1 MPVCPS
7 CGMKM
12 AHGMIK
18 CPNDGT
24 EIVTNFKVGDCLSD
38 KYEFLE
44 SVGSGGMG
52 IIYKAKHLGLN
63 KVVAI
68 KLLHPYLLNPETIM
82 RFQREARTAAD
93 LRHPNLI
100 TVQDIGTTDDGQPFM
115 VMDYVSGLSLSELI
129 EEKGRLSI
137 EQTLS
142 IFIQICSGLAY
153 AHKQNILHRDL
164 KPSNIMLFN
173 DEHGQYHAKI
183 LDFGIAKVLTDGDK
197 QASTLTKTGDVFGS
211 PLYMSPEQGAGGK
224 VDRRSDC
231 YSLGCMLFESLTGT
245 TPFIGKSIIET
256 LMLHAQ
262 QKPPSLKEATLG
274 SEFPEALEKLVQ
286 KLLQK
291 APDDRYQSVLEI
303 REDLQ
308 SIENELKTSKSQG
321 NNVSRSELRELAGG
335 DGTASGTKRSQLA
348 LLLGDAKN
356 LVIMLLAIAVI
367 VLLGKDFVPNVH
379 EIAVTPES
387 KKVIETIHEVDKSKA
402 DELADKLTEGQR
414 ILLNQVNKTTDRTLL
429 MLRGCNLV
437 DKDLLPL
444 KDHRDTVKLDL
455 ETNYID
461 GTGLSVAY
469 TMPNLYKLNVS
480 YNPLTDE
487 GVRTISHLR
496 QVRNIEAKG
505 VTLSGNGIALLG
517 SMKNLEKLELDNS
530 TFPVKSIELLG
541 SMPNLL
547 SLSLNDQRKMS
558 DRCIEL
564 LKDFPLLRVI
574 DLSNTK
580 VTGEGFVNPA
590 RFPRLDT
597 IELKGNTLTERGI
610 QACSQIKNLKEFDI
624 RNAKFQVRWLR
635 HLKAARSLHK
645 VVVTDLDE
653 GSDIRKFLPSNVEVE
668 VKKDKQKNI

>member
-1 MPVCPS
+1 
-7 CGMKM
+7 M
-12 AHGMIK
+12 AHGTVK

-24 EIVTNFKVGDCLSD
+24 EIVTKFKVGDCLSD

-63 KVVAI
+63 KMVAI
-68 KLLHPYLLNPETIM
+68 KLLHPYLLNPDTIL
-82 RFQREARTAAD
+82 RFQREARTASN

-100 TVQDIGTTDDGQPFM
+100 TVQDIGTTADGQPFM
-115 VMDYVSGLSLSELI
+115 VMDYVKGQSLSELI
-129 EEKGRLSI
+129 KEKGRLTV
-137 EQTLS
+137 EETLS
-142 IFIQICSGLAY
+142 IFLQICSGLGY
-153 AHKQNILHRDL
+153 AHKENILHRDL
-164 KPSNIMLFN
+164 KPSNIMLVK
-173 DEHGQYHAKI
+173 DEHGEYHAKI
-183 LDFGIAKVLTDGDK
+183 LDFGIAKVLEDGDK

-211 PLYMSPEQGAGGK
+211 PLYMSPEQGSGNK

-245 TPFIGKSIIET
+245 TPFIGKSVIET

-308 SIENELKTSKSQG
+308 AIDNELKTCKTQE

-335 DGTASGTKRSQLA
+335 DGTASGTKRSKLA
-348 LLLGDAKN
+348 HLFLDARN

-367 VLLGKDFVPNVH
+367 VLLGKDFVPNVD

-387 KKVIETIHEVDKSKA
+387 KKVIEAVHAVDKIKA
-402 DELADKLTEGQR
+402 DELADQLSEGQR
-414 ILLNQVNKTTDRTLL
+414 ILLNQVNKTSDRTLL

-437 DKDLLPL
+437 DNDLLPL
-444 KDHRDTVKLDL
+444 KDHKDTVRLDL
-455 ETNYID
+455 ETNSID

-480 YNPLTDE
+480 DNPLTDD
-487 GVRTISHLR
+487 GIRTISHLR

-505 VTLSGNGIALLG
+505 VTLSSNAIALLG
-517 SMKNLEKLELDNS
+517 SMKNLEKLELDN
-530 TFPVKSIELLG
+530 TELPVKSIELLG
-541 SMPNLL
+541 TMPNLL
-547 SLSLNDQRKMS
+547 SLSLNDQKKMS
-558 DRCIEL
+558 DRCIEN
-564 LKDFPLLRVI
+564 LKEFPSLKII
-574 DLSNTK
+574 DLSHTK
-580 VTGEGFVNPA
+580 VSGEGFVNPS

-597 IELKGNTLTERGI
+597 IELRGNTLTENGI
-610 QACSQIKNLKEFDI
+610 QTCCQIKNLKELDL
-624 RNAKFQVRWLR
+624 RNAIFDVRWLR
-635 HLKAARSLHK
+635 HLKTAKSMRK
-645 VVVTDLDE
+645 VLVADTDE
-653 GSDIRKFLPSNVEVE
+653 GSNIRKLLPSSIEVE
-668 VKKDKQKNI
+668 VKKDKKKNL

>member
-12 AHGMIK
+12 AHGTIK

-24 EIVTNFKVGDCLSD
+24 EIVTKFKSGDCLSE

-63 KVVAI
+63 KMVAI

-82 RFQREARTAAD
+82 RFQREARTASN

-100 TVQDIGTTDDGQPFM
+100 TVQDIGATDDGQPFM
-115 VMDYVSGLSLSELI
+115 VMDFVSGQSLSELI
-129 EEKGRLSI
+129 KEKGRLTV
-137 EQTLS
+137 EETLS
-142 IFIQICSGLAY
+142 IFLQICSGLAY
-153 AHKQNILHRDL
+153 AHKENILHRDL
-164 KPSNIMLFN
+164 KPSNVMLVK
-173 DEHGQYHAKI
+173 DEHGEYHAKI
-183 LDFGIAKVLTDGDK
+183 LDFGIAKVLEDGDK
-197 QASTLTKTGDVFGS
+197 QASTLTRTGDVFGS
-211 PLYMSPEQGAGGK
+211 PLYMSPEQGAGNK
-224 VDRRSDC
+224 LDRRSDC

-256 LMLHAQ
+256 LMLHSQ
-262 QKPPSLKEATLG
+262 QKPPTLKEATLG

-308 SIENELKTSKSQG
+308 SIESELKSCKSQE

-335 DGTASGTKRSQLA
+335 DGNASGATKSKLA
-348 LLLGDAKN
+348 HLFLDAKN
-356 LVIMLLAIAVI
+356 LVILLLSAAVI

-387 KKVIETIHEVDKSKA
+387 KKVIETVHEVDKSKA
-402 DELADKLTEGQR
+402 DELAEKLTEGQR
-414 ILLNQVNKTTDRTLL
+414 ILLNQVNKTSDRTLL

-444 KDHRDTVKLDL
+444 KDHKDTVRLDL
-455 ETNYID
+455 ETNSID

-480 YNPLTDE
+480 DNPLTDE
-487 GVRTISHLR
+487 GVRTISQLR
-496 QVRNIEAKG
+496 QVRNIEAKN
-505 VTLSGNGIALLG
+505 VTLSGNAIAMFG

-530 TFPVKSIELLG
+530 TFPVKSIVLLG

-547 SLSLNDQRKMS
+547 SLSLNDEKRMS

-564 LKDFPLLRVI
+564 LKDFPSLKKI

-580 VTGEGFVNPA
+580 VSGEGFVNAA
-590 RFPRLDT
+590 RFPKLDT
-597 IELKGNTLTERGI
+597 IELKGNTLTERGV
-610 QACSQIKNLKEFDI
+610 QACAQMKNLKELDI
-624 RNAKFQVRWLR
+624 RNAIFEVRWLR
-635 HLKAARSLHK
+635 HLKAAKSLRK
-645 VVVTDLDE
+645 IVVTQPDDATT
-653 GSDIRKFLPSNVEVE
+653 IRKLLPNVEVA
-668 VKKDKQKNI
+668 VKEDKKTNL

>member
-1 MPVCPS
+1 
-7 CGMKM
+7 M
-12 AHGMIK
+12 AHGTIK

-24 EIVTNFKVGDCLSD
+24 EIVTKFKSGDCLSE

-63 KVVAI
+63 KMVAI

-82 RFQREARTAAD
+82 RFQREARTASN

-100 TVQDIGTTDDGQPFM
+100 TVQDIGATDDGQPFM
-115 VMDYVSGLSLSELI
+115 VMDFVSGQSLSELI
-129 EEKGRLSI
+129 KEKGRLTV
-137 EQTLS
+137 EETLS
-142 IFIQICSGLAY
+142 IFLQICSGLAY
-153 AHKQNILHRDL
+153 AHKENILHRDL
-164 KPSNIMLFN
+164 KPSNVMLVK
-173 DEHGQYHAKI
+173 DEHGEYHAKI
-183 LDFGIAKVLTDGDK
+183 LDFGIAKVLEDGDK
-197 QASTLTKTGDVFGS
+197 QASTLTRTGDVFGS
-211 PLYMSPEQGAGGK
+211 PLYMSPEQGAGNK
-224 VDRRSDC
+224 LDRRSDC

-256 LMLHAQ
+256 LMLHSQ
-262 QKPPSLKEATLG
+262 QKPPTLKEATLG
-274 SEFPEALEKLVQ
+274 SEFPEAFEKLVQ

-308 SIENELKTSKSQG
+308 SIESELKSCKSQE

-335 DGTASGTKRSQLA
+335 DGNASGAAKSKLA
-348 LLLGDAKN
+348 HLFLDAKN
-356 LVIMLLAIAVI
+356 LVILLLSAAVI

-387 KKVIETIHEVDKSKA
+387 KKVIETVHEVDKSKA

-414 ILLNQVNKTTDRTLL
+414 ILLNQVNKTSDRTLL

-444 KDHRDTVKLDL
+444 KDHKDTVRLDL
-455 ETNYID
+455 ETNSID

-480 YNPLTDE
+480 DNPLTDE
-487 GVRTISHLR
+487 GVRTISQLR
-496 QVRNIEAKG
+496 QVRNIEAKN
-505 VTLSGNGIALLG
+505 VTLSGNAIAMFG

-530 TFPVKSIELLG
+530 TFPVKSIVLLG

-547 SLSLNDQRKMS
+547 SLSLNDEKRMS

-564 LKDFPLLRVI
+564 LKDFPSLKKI

-580 VTGEGFVNPA
+580 VSGEGFVNAA
-590 RFPRLDT
+590 RFPKLDT
-597 IELKGNTLTERGI
+597 LELKGNTLTERGV
-610 QACSQIKNLKEFDI
+610 QACAQMKNLKELDI
-624 RNAKFQVRWLR
+624 RNAIFEVRWLR
-635 HLKAARSLHK
+635 HLKAAKSLRK
-645 VVVTDLDE
+645 IVVTQPDDATT
-653 GSDIRKFLPSNVEVE
+653 IRKLLPNVEVA
-668 VKKDKQKNI
+668 VKEDKKTNL